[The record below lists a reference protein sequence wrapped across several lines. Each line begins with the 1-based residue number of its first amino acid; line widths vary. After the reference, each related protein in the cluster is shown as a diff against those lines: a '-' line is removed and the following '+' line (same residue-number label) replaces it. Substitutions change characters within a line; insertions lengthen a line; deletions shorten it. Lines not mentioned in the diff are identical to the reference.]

1 MNLPNRLSIFRLVL
15 IPIIVLVWLLPYSQ
29 LGIDMPVYYFGFVSL
44 PLKNIISLAIFAIAS
59 ITDFLDGFIA
69 RRTKQVTTFGKFVDP
84 IADKCLTTT
93 LFILLA
99 ANNIIPVVPVL
110 IMVWRDTMVDGIRCI
125 AAGKNVV
132 MAAGPLGKLKT
143 VLQMLTIIIILL
155 NNLPFELI
163 GIPVADVLLWMSACI
178 SLISGLDYF
187 NQAKSIIF
195 ESK

>member
-15 IPIIVLVWLLPYSQ
+15 IPVIVLVWLLPYSQ
-29 LGIDMPVYYFGFVSL
+29 LGIEMPVYYFGYVSL
-44 PLKNIISLAIFAIAS
+44 SLKNIISLVIFAVAS
-59 ITDFLDGFIA
+59 FTDFLDGYIA
-69 RRTKQVTTFGKFVDP
+69 RSTNQVTTFGKFVDP

-110 IMVWRDTMVDGIRCI
+110 IMVWRDTIVDGIRFI

-143 VLQMLTIIIILL
+143 VLQMFAIIVILL
-155 NNLPFELI
+155 NNLPFELV
-163 GIPVADVLLWMSACI
+163 GIPIADVLLWMSACV
-178 SLISGLDYF
+178 SLISGIDYF
-187 NQAKSIIF
+187 NQAKGFIL